1 MLLWLLI
8 WEKNCIQTYNCL
20 LSCPVP
26 AGRRCCG
33 RGRRPPRGWCWG
45 PGRSTAGPH
54 PLGWPSRWSV
64 RRSTCLPRQ
73 VVYSSAV
80 CVSACGAGGQGYCG
94 AHGHCGGAAAAAGQ
108 AQHEKRGHLGRV
120 SGAGVGPGGRT
131 FFRGRL
137 RRPVPGGGHRH
148 HGAAGGGVCLADAP
162 FPLPGAAGAVPVA
175 GHRGRLPAAVCPAGR
190 WLRAWRWPQQPGCAP
205 PLPAR
210 WRRPLWSASRWRRP
224 LRRPAE
230 PLLRGAGGGT
240 GKPGGS
246 LPLPRRAPAL
256 CWRFCG
262 GLRAGSLGRP
272 RCRRCAAAVCGRG
285 CGPWRGAGC
294 AGGVAAGGVS
304 AARPAGADP
313 GVKRCRPPPGR
324 CGGYL
329 KRHR

>member
-1 MLLWLLI
+1 M
-8 WEKNCIQTYNCL
+8 
-20 LSCPVP
+20 
-26 AGRRCCG
+26 AGGGGRHGAGAGGRAG
-33 RGRRPPRGWCWG
+33 LRRGRTLWAGLHDGLSAALPVCRGRWCAHQQFG
-45 PGRSTAGPH
+45 
-54 PLGWPSRWSV
+54 
-64 RRSTCLPRQ
+64 
-73 VVYSSAV
+73 
-80 CVSACGAGGQGYCG
+80 VSACGAGGQGHCG
-94 AHGHCGGAAAAAGQ
+94 AHGHRGGAAAAAGQ

-175 GHRGRLPAAVCPAGR
+175 GHRGRLPAAVCPRAVGSGPGGGRSSRAVRRLCRHAGGDR
-190 WLRAWRWPQQPGCAP
+190 CCQHHVGGGHYGGQP
-205 PLPAR
+205 
-210 WRRPLWSASRWRRP
+210 
-224 LRRPAE
+224 E